1 MNTFDTLRNAIYAR
15 NAERM
20 DRGETALTEMWITRQ
35 QKDKLSREVEQSV
48 MISSLP
54 NPDYDPDRLIL
65 MGVRLRVIGE

>member
-35 QKDKLSREVEQSV
+35 QKDKLSREVEQSM

-65 MGVRLRVIGE
+65 MGVRLRVIGT

>member
-48 MISSLP
+48 TISSLP

>member
-35 QKDKLSREVEQSV
+35 QKDKLSREVEQSM

-65 MGVRLRVIGE
+65 MGVRLRAIGE